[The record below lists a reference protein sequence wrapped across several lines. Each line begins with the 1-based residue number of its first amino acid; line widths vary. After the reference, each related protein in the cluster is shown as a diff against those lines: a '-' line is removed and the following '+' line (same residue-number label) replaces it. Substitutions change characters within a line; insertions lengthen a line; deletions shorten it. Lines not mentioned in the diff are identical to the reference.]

1 MTGKQKTRNPEKK
14 RFRKSASVEACPA
27 ITMTSQKERRWE
39 TTIFSFKILGMG
51 GENQFLRHA
60 LSSLLARQQKLQIVI
75 FSRKVQLLQSVN
87 PKMKPRERE
96 YALLM
101 VPIDYGI

>member
-1 MTGKQKTRNPEKK
+1 MSGHYDDITERTPLRNDDLQLQDL
-14 RFRKSASVEACPA
+14 RN
-27 ITMTSQKERRWE
+27 
-39 TTIFSFKILGMG
+39 G
-51 GENQFLRHA
+51 GEENRFSRHA
-60 LSSLLARQQKLQIVI
+60 VSSLPVRQQKLQIVI